1 MSVVSLDQ
9 LKIGQSGKV
18 IKIEGSTEQLR
29 RRLIDMGIISGTQIL
44 MCKRA
49 PMGDPIEIRLRGY
62 QLTIREADAKNIT
75 LELDK

>member
-29 RRLIDMGIISGTQIL
+29 RRLIDMGIISGTQIS

>member
-49 PMGDPIEIRLRGY
+49 PMGDPIEI
-62 QLTIREADAKNIT
+62 
-75 LELDK
+75 

>member
-1 MSVVSLDQ
+1 MGVVSLDQ

-18 IKIEGSTEQLR
+18 IKIDGATEELR
-29 RRLIDMGIISGTQIL
+29 RRLIDMGIITGTQVL

-62 QLTIREADAKNIT
+62 QLTLREADAKNIT
-75 LELDK
+75 LEEDT

>member
-9 LKIGQSGKV
+9 LEIGQSGKV

-49 PMGDPIEIRLRGY
+49 PMGVPIEIRLRGY